1 MARKI
6 LYVGGFKLP
15 DKNAA
20 AQRVINNAK
29 ALRSLG
35 HDVVL
40 VGVTDERARDRFDS
54 KGFECAE
61 ISYPRNV
68 KDWFKY
74 ITSISKLSAI
84 IATEKPDVLILYN
97 YPSAQIYRLVV
108 KYANRI
114 KILADITE
122 WYEPNGFS
130 PSAIIKRVDVWS
142 RMNYLHFKLD
152 GLIVISSFLEKFY
165 SKSPKPVILIPPL
178 IDPSETIW
186 LDGASEKNKERVEFV
201 YSGSPGTG
209 GKDKLDVIISAFNY
223 GRDNSKENCQL
234 NIVGLTEE
242 AFRNDFRVDHLDFTH
257 VVFWGR
263 VSHEKAIE
271 IVKRSHFSV
280 FFRDSTLVNNAGF
293 PTKFVE
299 SISVGTPVIT
309 NATSDLPMYFN
320 NYPEKLGY
328 LVSDL
333 DNMEN
338 VIDCFGKAFDAIS
351 NGSYYK
357 MSTFCKESGLFYF
370 NNYVEEF
377 RSIL

>member
-1 MARKI
+1 MAKKI

-35 HDVVL
+35 HNVVL
-40 VGVTDERARDRFDS
+40 VGVTDETVRDRFDA
-54 KGFECAE
+54 KGFESTE
-61 ISYPRNV
+61 ISYPRNG
-68 KDWFKY
+68 KDWFRY

-108 KYANRI
+108 KYANHI

-130 PSAIIKRVDVWS
+130 PSAIIKRLDVWS

-165 SKSPKPVILIPPL
+165 SKSTKPVILIPPL
-178 IDPSETIW
+178 IDPSESIW
-186 LDGASEKNKERVEFV
+186 LNVPSEKNRECVEFV
-201 YSGSPGTG
+201 YSGSPGNG
-209 GKDKLDVIISAFNY
+209 GKDKLDVIIRAFNHA
-223 GRDNSKENCQL
+223 RDNSREPCKL
-234 NIVGLTEE
+234 NVVGLTEE
-242 AFRNDFRVDHLDFTH
+242 AFKNDFKVHNLDLTN

-263 VSHEKAIE
+263 VSHEKAVE
-271 IVKRSHFSV
+271 IVKESHFSV
-280 FFRDSTLVNNAGF
+280 FFRDPTLVNNAGF

-299 SISVGTPVIT
+299 SVSVGTPVIT
-309 NATSDLPMYFN
+309 NATSDLPIYFQK
-320 NYPEKLGY
+320 YPDKLGF
-328 LVSDL
+328 LISDV
-333 DNMEN
+333 NNTEKVMHS
-338 VIDCFGKAFDAIS
+338 FGKAFDS
-351 NGSYYK
+351 VKSGSYAK
-357 MSTFCKESGLFYF
+357 MSSFCKESGLFNF